1 MCVTLEFFP
10 DDPRVHLLWKDGAE
24 RAPRGQIQYGGARAF
39 WGCRSWPGVW
49 AGDDG
54 QAQSRPRAASL
65 HGLAFSLEDAIA
77 SGFPQARYF
86 SFSPVE
92 TEPAP
97 LGEQDRDSLHSPDFP
112 KGQSL
117 CVFAS
122 SFSLRAL
129 KISWLFSQPLSPS
142 THGEHSL
149 LTVLCS
155 RSLLSLSQS
164 SEGCSATVLL

>member
-1 MCVTLEFFP
+1 MTRESISCGRMERNAPHGGRFSMVEHV
-10 DDPRVHLLWKDGAE
+10 RSGA
-24 RAPRGQIQYGGARAF
+24 AGAGP
-39 WGCRSWPGVW
+39 GCG